1 MSTYVS
7 ILNRSPQISDI
18 ILFPLFRVI
27 LYVHAFHKDL
37 INHWPKLVFL
47 TGKMICVMQTDL
59 SQFSHKQL
67 LDCS

>member
-18 ILFPLFRVI
+18 TLFPLFRVI

-47 TGKMICVMQTDL
+47 TGKNDL
-59 SQFSHKQL
+59 C
-67 LDCS
+67 DAN